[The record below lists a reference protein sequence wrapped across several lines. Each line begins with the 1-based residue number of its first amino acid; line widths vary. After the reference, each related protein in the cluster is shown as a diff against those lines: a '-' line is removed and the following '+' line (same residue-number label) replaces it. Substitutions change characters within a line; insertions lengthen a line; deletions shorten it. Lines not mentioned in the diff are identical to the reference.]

1 MFNVSLHLSFCFWL
15 FLTFEAAFFFSAVCD
30 AFRGSQGGESTN
42 VNLCIFGAFRPPR
55 RSR

>member
-15 FLTFEAAFFFSAVCD
+15 FLTFEAAFFLSAVCD